1 MFATTITIQ
10 KKTQPYA
17 DCSLGDD
24 FIPLANSK
32 HGKVD
37 QKVHQPKSNFLIW

>member
-1 MFATTITIQ
+1 MFATTIAIQ

-17 DCSLGDD
+17 NRSLGFD
-24 FIPLANSK
+24 FIPLAASK

-37 QKVHQPKSNFLIW
+37 QKVCKPKSKF